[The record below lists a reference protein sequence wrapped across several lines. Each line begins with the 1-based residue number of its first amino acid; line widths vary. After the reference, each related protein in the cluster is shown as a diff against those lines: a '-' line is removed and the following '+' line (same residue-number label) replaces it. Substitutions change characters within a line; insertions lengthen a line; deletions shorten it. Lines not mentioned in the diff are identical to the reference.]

1 LELSKRLQAVA
12 RQVLAGRPAADIG
25 ADHALLA
32 VHLVRSGR
40 CPRVV
45 VGELAAGPFERARAF
60 VQREGVAD
68 RVSVRRG
75 DGLEVLAEGEVATVI
90 MAGLGGGTIAA
101 ILERAGPKAAS
112 FSRFVLQPQRP
123 HPPLRHW
130 LASRGWPVV
139 GEEVV
144 QEAGSFYV
152 VLVAEPA
159 AGPAYQLDE
168 LEMEVGPRFLQGGG
182 EGEVV
187 AYLAHE
193 KARID
198 TMRRG
203 WEQSRRAGREQ
214 RLRALETA
222 CRRLE
227 EAMARAKSERG
238 V

>member
-1 LELSKRLQAVA
+1 MELSKRLQAVA

-112 FSRFVLQPQRP
+112 FSR
-123 HPPLRHW
+123 
-130 LASRGWPVV
+130 
-139 GEEVV
+139 
-144 QEAGSFYV
+144 
-152 VLVAEPA
+152 
-159 AGPAYQLDE
+159 
-168 LEMEVGPRFLQGGG
+168 
-182 EGEVV
+182 
-187 AYLAHE
+187 
-193 KARID
+193 
-198 TMRRG
+198 
-203 WEQSRRAGREQ
+203 
-214 RLRALETA
+214 
-222 CRRLE
+222 
-227 EAMARAKSERG
+227 
-238 V
+238 